1 MKPEIAKI
9 LDHFHITYRINNYSD
24 GTFFFCCLPPPNK
37 LTFDLFEKTDSVRLW
52 RFIGT
57 APSSRIGTKW
67 EHQKQPLEVT
77 GLEVTAEGDIC
88 LYTELSIDE
97 NDPQKV
103 KKISGAVDGFSKM
116 IKRLK
121 NIKI

>member
-1 MKPEIAKI
+1 MKPEIAQI

-37 LTFDLFEKTDSVRLW
+37 LTFDLFEKKTGAVRLW

-57 APSSRIGTKW
+57 SSTIGKRW
-67 EHQKQPLEVT
+67 EHQKQPFSGVT

-88 LYTELSIDE
+88 LYTELNIDE

-103 KKISGAVDGFSKM
+103 KKISGVVDDFSKM